1 LLQRFGR
8 FNVVGEEAFVI
19 KKTDFNS
26 SSTRKKKF
34 TRERTDFLNIDCPSP
49 DDLDTAVD
57 SEDILS
63 FPPTSLSKPSKEE
76 GVVAVDPL
84 YSKKLLEGILLKY
97 QQSEAK
103 LRREM
108 VAILLDDNLW
118 HLKSWDA
125 NDLDK
130 SLWMLCKYT

>member
-1 LLQRFGR
+1 LLQRFER

-63 FPPTSLSKPSKEE
+63 FPPTSLSK
-76 GVVAVDPL
+76 L